1 MSDSSVLDKTF
12 HIIMNRMVQSGQA
25 PHFTEIASELG
36 LPMEDG
42 RKALHD
48 LFELGV
54 GGWLFPNTDLIA
66 MADQSL
72 DNAIEVMKLMVE
84 AETTCADFYQAC
96 SEVFYHDKDFWDQLV
111 KEESHHAGVLVK
123 LSELVTRKPQE
134 LEVGKLSPL
143 SALRSFISRVQ
154 SDHQNLDR
162 GVLSEKGA
170 LMAAYLIEST
180 VVEHKYMEVIKTQN
194 RGYLTALKN
203 LMKAEV
209 NHKDQP
215 SSCSC

>member
-1 MSDSSVLDKTF
+1 VRATPSLWKKKK
-12 HIIMNRMVQSGQA
+12 A
-25 PHFTEIASELG
+25 
-36 LPMEDG
+36 G
-42 RKALHD
+42 R
-48 LFELGV
+48 FV
-54 GGWLFPNTDLIA
+54 

-72 DNAIEVMKLMVE
+72 ENAIEVMKLMVE

-96 SEVFYHDKDFWDQLV
+96 SEVFYHDKAFWDQLA
-111 KEESHHAGVLVK
+111 KEEAHHARVLVK

-134 LEVGKLSPL
+134 FEVGKLSPL

-194 RGYLTALKN
+194 SGYLTALEN
-203 LMKAEV
+203 LIKAEV
-209 NHKDQP
+209 NHKERIQTRMKAQP
-215 SSCSC
+215 KK